1 MRLINTSIPLHH
13 QQFLLNHSVIT
24 MQFLL
29 LFLTICQF
37 VQGHGFSLKESCST
51 EDFHKCGSCTSL
63 GCKIGDNF
71 IGSFTNVTTAEDCK
85 GWCRKRNDYMHDC
98 KYLTYY
104 GKEGVTFQNTC
115 YIFTS
120 WRKKSYSTAVL
131 LKHGTAP
138 PPRPQPSLRHQPR
151 HRPLLHQVNLVIRFL

>member
-1 MRLINTSIPLHH
+1 MQLINTSIPLHH
-13 QQFLLNHSVIT
+13 QQLLLNHCVIT

-29 LFLTICQF
+29 LFLAICQF
-37 VQGHGFSLKESCST
+37 VQGHAFSLKESCST

-85 GWCRKRNDYMHDC
+85 EWCRKRNDYMHDC

-120 WRKKSYSTAVL
+120 CEEKIRCNSCVTETWDCSSPTTTTLTTTPSTSPTSV
-131 LKHGTAP
+131 P
-138 PPRPQPSLRHQPR
+138 PG
-151 HRPLLHQVNLVIRFL
+151 